1 MSVGKAP
8 VASIGLDQV
17 EAVLRPIWNEKTET
31 ASRVRGRIEKILD
44 WAKVKGFRTG
54 DNPALWR
61 GYLDK
66 IFPAPRKIQRINHH
80 AALPYAEIPKF
91 MSVLRSVSG
100 RPARAL
106 EFLILTAARSGEI
119 LGALWN
125 EIDWRAHVW
134 TVPASRMRAGREHRV
149 PLSTKTIELLEQVRP
164 TREAAAGFVFPGRN
178 PARRLYGMALLL
190 VLRRMGRAD
199 VTPHGFRS
207 TFRDWAAERTNFPR
221 EVVEMALAHAIGNK
235 VEEAYRRGD
244 LFGKRSEL
252 MDAWAEF
259 CLGATRRPEP

>member
-61 GYLDK
+61 GHLDK

-106 EFLILTAARSGEI
+106 EFLILTAARSGER
-119 LGALWN
+119 
-125 EIDWRAHVW
+125 RA
-134 TVPASRMRAGREHRV
+134 
-149 PLSTKTIELLEQVRP
+149 
-164 TREAAAGFVFPGRN
+164 
-178 PARRLYGMALLL
+178 
-190 VLRRMGRAD
+190 
-199 VTPHGFRS
+199 
-207 TFRDWAAERTNFPR
+207 
-221 EVVEMALAHAIGNK
+221 VE
-235 VEEAYRRGD
+235 
-244 LFGKRSEL
+244 
-252 MDAWAEF
+252 
-259 CLGATRRPEP
+259 

>member
-1 MSVGKAP
+1 MRHKHKLSIAEVRSLAKKPGRHRVSDGLYLQVDDRRASWLFRYMIAGKARSMGLGPLELVSLGDAREAAIKAAALIRAGQDPLGQKPAVVNKTFDECSEEFIKAKRTEWTNQKHADQWIISLRQYVSPVLGKAP

-106 EFLILTAARSGEI
+106 EFLILTAARSGER
-119 LGALWN
+119 
-125 EIDWRAHVW
+125 RA
-134 TVPASRMRAGREHRV
+134 
-149 PLSTKTIELLEQVRP
+149 
-164 TREAAAGFVFPGRN
+164 
-178 PARRLYGMALLL
+178 
-190 VLRRMGRAD
+190 
-199 VTPHGFRS
+199 
-207 TFRDWAAERTNFPR
+207 
-221 EVVEMALAHAIGNK
+221 VE
-235 VEEAYRRGD
+235 
-244 LFGKRSEL
+244 
-252 MDAWAEF
+252 
-259 CLGATRRPEP
+259 